1 VRICLIAGELKA
13 VPSEMRGRCETGGRL
28 LMCLA
33 GTVMHLVALGCGD
46 DGAPSDCTGEPTGF
60 YEIEHTER
68 SGTCGSLSTMLV
80 DLSSSHWATGD
91 VRAGCTGERDVSTD
105 GCTRQVTMTCLAD
118 RTPRFDFLC
127 QMASTLDVCSEP
139 PLITL
144 RGSVE
149 WSPGYDEAHGTLALS
164 QSGTGADCSGL
175 WDVQLLSQ

>member
-1 VRICLIAGELKA
+1 
-13 VPSEMRGRCETGGRL
+13 MRGRCETGGRL

-149 WSPGYDEAHGTLALS
+149 WSMKHTARWLYLKAEPGLIAQGCGMFS
-164 QSGTGADCSGL
+164 C
-175 WDVQLLSQ
+175 